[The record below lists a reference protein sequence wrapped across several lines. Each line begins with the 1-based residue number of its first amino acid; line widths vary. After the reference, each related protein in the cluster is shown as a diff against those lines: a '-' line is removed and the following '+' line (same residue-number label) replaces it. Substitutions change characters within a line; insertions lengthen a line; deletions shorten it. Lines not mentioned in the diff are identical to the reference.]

1 MKSLTVSQRILSK
14 AIYIVIKAEIEKR
27 KYDGLWKNVENVNIF
42 IVNKNLKP
50 PRNTNTYYMYL
61 IDTISN
67 RLKSNVGTYY
77 EGFFWFSFRSH
88 FWLVIIRALEI
99 VALKISFQVIWCWET
114 NT

>member
-27 KYDGLWKNVENVNIF
+27 KYDGLCKNVENVNIF

-50 PRNTNTYYMYL
+50 PRNTNTYYL

-77 EGFFWFSFRSH
+77 EGLAFDSH
-88 FWLVIIRALEI
+88 LGL
-99 VALKISFQVIWCWET
+99 ISD
-114 NT
+114 